1 MESQFPT
8 APCLCYQVQSTKASI
23 ENITNAP
30 YLNRLR
36 YNFSSCGHCKF
47 SSFSRSNLK
56 VPRNLSQNT
65 KLNARLA
72 LRQRADLL
80 VANISTNRISLPQG
94 QSYTEGKYSNGSL
107 NLSLKKKRKKMIG

>member
-1 MESQFPT
+1 MEKC
-8 APCLCYQVQSTKASI
+8 AKIYNVQIYAYRVVMHHI
-23 ENITNAP
+23 
-30 YLNRLR
+30 R
-36 YNFSSCGHCKF
+36 
-47 SSFSRSNLK
+47 
-56 VPRNLSQNT
+56 VPENT

-107 NLSLKKKRKKMIG
+107 N